1 MTKVAK
7 TSTSVKTLNE
17 MFWLVMVI
25 RQGST
30 DFGPRTK
37 SVREALIRPVKHYI
51 KNVRR
56 ILDASTKKA
65 PTSVTVTLVTNVW
78 IFQNLRES
86 RWVWGRVDSDQGQ
99 EDANRNADRLL
110 WKFAIVRNVANE
122 LIAISTTKMMF
133 HALANL
139 DIKDS
144 GIHWPIIGDRTMATM
159 DSVRELSSSSD
170 PGEGVVTKNKIFSCE
185 QTDECSK
192 GMNDCDSNAV
202 CTGLDG
208 GYD

>member
-56 ILDASTKKA
+56 ILDVSTKKV
-65 PTSVTVTLVTNVW
+65 PTSVTVTLVTNV
-78 IFQNLRES
+78 
-86 RWVWGRVDSDQGQ
+86 
-99 EDANRNADRLL
+99 
-110 WKFAIVRNVANE
+110 
-122 LIAISTTKMMF
+122 
-133 HALANL
+133 
-139 DIKDS
+139 
-144 GIHWPIIGDRTMATM
+144 
-159 DSVRELSSSSD
+159 
-170 PGEGVVTKNKIFSCE
+170 
-185 QTDECSK
+185 
-192 GMNDCDSNAV
+192 
-202 CTGLDG
+202 
-208 GYD
+208 